1 MGHGNDLQRVIEAAL
16 NFFPSKFKLKG
27 IEKSSLYDSKYKK
40 KQCADVIC
48 VR

>member
-1 MGHGNDLQRVIEAAL
+1 MGHGNDLHRVIEAAL
-16 NFFPSKFKLKG
+16 NFSPSKFKLKG

-40 KQCADVIC
+40 KQRADVNS